1 MLVVG
6 HRVTVIITI
15 VVKGNTVEFLE
26 GIRNLAHRCRK
37 AGVQWHTLYL
47 GGSDVDTLALLDISE
62 VGRLNTVALVR
73 NDRGFRV
80 AQQRPLCGSEEG
92 CRLDVRSTSA
102 RTQALSLILDEQL
115 AHKRLAETT
124 HSLVNREQR

>member
-6 HRVTVIITI
+6 HRVTVIITV
-15 VVKGNTVEFLE
+15 VVKGDTVELLE
-26 GIRNLAHRCRK
+26 GIRSLAHRRRK

-47 GGSDVDTLALLDISE
+47 GGSNVDTLALLDIPE
-62 VGRLNTVALVR
+62 VGRLNTVTLVR

-102 RTQALSLILDEQL
+102 RAQALSLVLDEQL
-115 AHKRLAETT
+115 AHKRLAEAT
-124 HSLVNREQR
+124 HSLVNREQ